1 MNLLRIF
8 KKQRPTVLGR
18 WSKLDCD
25 KALEQRIKLANIDN
39 CGPCGL
45 DEKEQSNEKSN
56 KQSNKQSNKSKY
68 DRITFRYDKMSDKD
82 LDVYMSFM
90 YGS

>member
-8 KKQRPTVLGR
+8 KKQKPIVLGR
-18 WSKLDCD
+18 WSKLECD

-45 DEKEQSNEKSN
+45 N
-56 KQSNKQSNKSKY
+56 KK
-68 DRITFRYDKMSDKD
+68 RT
-82 LDVYMSFM
+82 
-90 YGS
+90 